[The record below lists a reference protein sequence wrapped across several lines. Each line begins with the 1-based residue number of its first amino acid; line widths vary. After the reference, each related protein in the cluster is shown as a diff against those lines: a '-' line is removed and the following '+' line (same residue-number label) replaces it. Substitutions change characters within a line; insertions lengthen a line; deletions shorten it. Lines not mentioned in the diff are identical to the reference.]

1 MRILPIITA
10 IAVSFLSVACS
21 TPTPPPGVTVVSPF
35 DVQRYL
41 GTWYEIARFDHPFE
55 SGLEKVTIAWHPR
68 DDGGLDVVNKGYNP
82 DRGMW
87 QKTDGVA
94 YFTGEPSRAALKM
107 SFFGPFYGSY
117 NVIALDKEY
126 RYALVCGPDRD
137 YLWLLAR
144 RRPSPRR
151 SGSRCWI
158 LLPDRDSMSA
168 NWSGSISA
176 TISAR

>member
-21 TPTPPPGVTVVSPF
+21 TPRPPPGVTVVSPF

-68 DDGGLDVVNKGYNP
+68 VDGGLDVVNKGYNP

-94 YFTGEPSRAALKM
+94 YFTGEPSRAALKI
-107 SFFGPFYGSY
+107 SFFGLSTAAITSLLWIRSIVTRWSAARSRLSLAP
-117 NVIALDKEY
+117 
-126 RYALVCGPDRD
+126 GPGADH
-137 YLWLLAR
+137 
-144 RRPSPRR
+144 RPGGQAADAGHCHPT
-151 SGSRCWI
+151 G
-158 LLPDRDSMSA
+158 L
-168 NWSGSISA
+168 
-176 TISAR
+176 

>member
-1 MRILPIITA
+1 M
-10 IAVSFLSVACS
+10 
-21 TPTPPPGVTVVSPF
+21 
-35 DVQRYL
+35 
-41 GTWYEIARFDHPFE
+41 
-55 SGLEKVTIAWHPR
+55 
-68 DDGGLDVVNKGYNP
+68 NKGYNP

-94 YFTGEPSRAALKM
+94 YFTGEPSRAALKI

-144 RRPSPRR
+144 APTIAPEVRQQ
-151 SGSRCWI
+151 CWT
-158 LLPDRDSMSA
+158 LPPDRALMSA

-176 TISAR
+176 MISAR

>member
-21 TPTPPPGVTVVSPF
+21 TPAPPPGVTVVSPF

-94 YFTGEPSRAALKM
+94 YFTGEPSRAALKI

-117 NVIALDKEY
+117 NVIGLDKEY

-144 RRPSPRR
+144 APTIAPEVRQQMLD
-151 SGSRCWI
+151 I
-158 LLPDRDSMSA
+158 
-168 NWSGSISA
+168 A
-176 TISAR
+176 TRQGFDVGKLVWVNQRYD

>member
-21 TPTPPPGVTVVSPF
+21 TPAPPPGVTVVSPF

-55 SGLEKVTIAWHPR
+55 S
-68 DDGGLDVVNKGYNP
+68 GLDVVNKGYNP

-94 YFTGEPSRAALKM
+94 YFTGEPSRAALKI

-144 RRPSPRR
+144 APTIAPEVRQQMLD
-151 SGSRCWI
+151 I
-158 LLPDRDSMSA
+158 
-168 NWSGSISA
+168 A
-176 TISAR
+176 TRQGFDVGKLVWVNQRYD

>member
-1 MRILPIITA
+1 
-10 IAVSFLSVACS
+10 
-21 TPTPPPGVTVVSPF
+21 
-35 DVQRYL
+35 
-41 GTWYEIARFDHPFE
+41 
-55 SGLEKVTIAWHPR
+55 
-68 DDGGLDVVNKGYNP
+68 VVNKGYNP

-94 YFTGEPSRAALKM
+94 YFTGEPSRAALKI

-144 RRPSPRR
+144 APTIAPK

-158 LLPDRDSMSA
+158 LPPGRALISA

-176 TISAR
+176 TTSAR

>member
-21 TPTPPPGVTVVSPF
+21 TPAPPPGVTVVSPF

-68 DDGGLDVVNKGYNP
+68 DDSGLDVVNKGYNP

-94 YFTGEPSRAALKM
+94 YFTGEPS
-107 SFFGPFYGSY
+107 
-117 NVIALDKEY
+117 IAPEVRQQMLDIATRQGFDVGKLVWVNQ
-126 RYALVCGPDRD
+126 RYD
-137 YLWLLAR
+137 
-144 RRPSPRR
+144 
-151 SGSRCWI
+151 
-158 LLPDRDSMSA
+158 
-168 NWSGSISA
+168 
-176 TISAR
+176 

>member
-87 QKTDGVA
+87 QTRRIRSMAYWRVVA
-94 YFTGEPSRAALKM
+94 HTINL
-107 SFFGPFYGSY
+107 PFYGSY

-144 RRPSPRR
+144 APTIAPEVRQQMLD
-151 SGSRCWI
+151 I
-158 LLPDRDSMSA
+158 
-168 NWSGSISA
+168 A
-176 TISAR
+176 TRQGFDVGKLVWVNQRYD

>member
-21 TPTPPPGVTVVSPF
+21 TPAPPPGVTVVSPF

-41 GTWYEIARFDHPFE
+41 GTGMKSPALTTLLKAGWKSHDR
-55 SGLEKVTIAWHPR
+55 WHPR

-94 YFTGEPSRAALKM
+94 YFTGEPSRALKI

-137 YLWLLAR
+137 YLWLLAGADH
-144 RRPSPRR
+144 RPGGQAADAGHCHPT
-151 SGSRCWI
+151 G
-158 LLPDRDSMSA
+158 L
-168 NWSGSISA
+168 
-176 TISAR
+176 

>member
-21 TPTPPPGVTVVSPF
+21 TPTPPPGVTVVTPF

-94 YFTGEPSRAALKM
+94 YFTGEPSRAALKI

-126 RYALVCGPDRD
+126 RYALVCDPIATISGYWRGHP
-137 YLWLLAR
+137 
-144 RRPSPRR
+144 PSLRR

-158 LLPDRDSMSA
+158 LLPGRALMSA
-168 NWSGSISA
+168 N
-176 TISAR
+176 

>member
-21 TPTPPPGVTVVSPF
+21 TPAPPPGVTVVSPF

-94 YFTGEPSRAALKM
+94 YFTGEPSRAALKI
-107 SFFGPFYGSY
+107 SSSALSTAAITSLLWIRSIVTRWSAAP
-117 NVIALDKEY
+117 IATISG
-126 RYALVCGPDRD
+126 CWPG
-137 YLWLLAR
+137 

-151 SGSRCWI
+151 SGSRCWT
-158 LLPDRDSMSA
+158 LPPDRALMSA

-176 TISAR
+176 MISAR